1 MKWSKSDIMGKM
13 LRKLLGIPELQGMMK
28 KSELKVTMPDK
39 DTIVVDMSSL
49 SSSKVAQ
56 AQMKAAQEIYT

>member
-1 MKWSKSDIMGKM
+1 MKWFKSDIMGKM